1 MKPTTLAIR
10 FGAMA
15 PTLRAQL
22 LEQKVIGIPYSV
34 LTTFQHDAD
43 ALTRLSIRGLLP
55 ARTVSAARQR
65 LIKRICKQIKR

>member
-1 MKPTTLAIR
+1 MRPNTLSIT

-22 LEQKVIGIPYSV
+22 LEQQIIGIPYSV
-34 LTTFQHDAD
+34 LKTFQHDAD
-43 ALTRLSIRGLLP
+43 ALTRLSIRGLLSE
-55 ARTVSAARQR
+55 RTVSAARQR